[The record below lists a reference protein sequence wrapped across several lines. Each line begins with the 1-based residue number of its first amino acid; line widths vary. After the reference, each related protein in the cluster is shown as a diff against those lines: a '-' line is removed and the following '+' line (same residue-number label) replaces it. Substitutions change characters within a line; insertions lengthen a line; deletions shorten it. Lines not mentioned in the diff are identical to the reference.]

1 MEKGL
6 KALQGAARRAR
17 RGGSINSQAF
27 EDTGNL
33 DHASDSGIGMGSDTE
48 HEVGIDSA
56 NYHTRSSSQQYAH
69 DMPQSASRSVSDHG
83 RSHSMSSVSRLP
95 TYEPPPM
102 ISLPPRNYE
111 AARSTALHP
120 YVGYSAPSTYRRLSP
135 DSQNGRGGINIQAI
149 LSD

>member
-6 KALQGAARRAR
+6 KPLQAAARRAR

-27 EDTGNL
+27 EESGNS
-33 DHASDSGIGMGSDTE
+33 DHASDSGIGLGSDTE
-48 HEVGIDSA
+48 REVGIDTA
-56 NYHTRSSSQQYAH
+56 HYYTQSSSQQHAH
-69 DMPQSASRSVSDHG
+69 DMPQSVSRSVSDHG

-95 TYEPPPM
+95 IYEPPPLV
-102 ISLPPRNYE
+102 SLPPRNYE

-120 YVGYSAPSTYRRLSP
+120 YVGYSAPTTYRRLSP
-135 DSQNGRGGINIQAI
+135 DSQNGRGGFSIQAV